1 MKNEYIELSEEEIAA
16 LERRMEEEFEFNLD
30 FENGKE

>member
-1 MKNEYIELSEEEIAA
+1 MNNEYLEFSEEEIAA
-16 LERRMEEEFEFNLD
+16 LERRMEEEFLFDME